1 MSRAGGFV
9 SGLLPRVRPER
20 MVENTMRLPILGVA
34 CVLLAAP
41 LAAADTPAGRWS
53 SNDNYAT
60 TGKAG
65 SRFFL
70 DVIVAPD
77 GSFKG
82 SWEEYVCFNY
92 SGPYGIVTVS
102 CQRSKKPSPASGKLD
117 AAGAGSIDLAR
128 LGKSAFRYRNAPNKK
143 GQPQLDLEL
152 PREWL
157 KQDAPVLYEASLNPK
172 SK

>member
-1 MSRAGGFV
+1 
-9 SGLLPRVRPER
+9 
-20 MVENTMRLPILGVA
+20 MRHSFLGVA
-34 CVLLAAP
+34 FLLLAAP
-41 LAAADTPAGRWS
+41 LAAAEPSAGRWAS
-53 SNDNYAT
+53 SDNWAT

-70 DVIVAPD
+70 DVTVAAD

-92 SGPYGIVTVS
+92 QGPYGIVTVS
-102 CQRSKKPSPASGKLD
+102 CQRSKKPSPVSGKLD

-128 LGKSAFRYRNAPNKK
+128 LGKSSLRYRNAPNKK
-143 GQPQLDLEL
+143 GEPQLELEL

-157 KQDAPVLYEASLNPK
+157 RQGAPVLYEASLNPK
-172 SK
+172 AK